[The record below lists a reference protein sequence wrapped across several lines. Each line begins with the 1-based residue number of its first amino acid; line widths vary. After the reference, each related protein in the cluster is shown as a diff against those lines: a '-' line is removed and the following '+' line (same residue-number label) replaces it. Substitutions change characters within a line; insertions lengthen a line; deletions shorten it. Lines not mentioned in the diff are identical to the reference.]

1 MNESSTSRRFNLLLK
16 LIEWGVDG
24 STAEIILDCILNNQN
39 VLITGPVGSGKT
51 LLLKE
56 LISMKDPDSKFG
68 YLYRHPTE
76 IGLSNYGIYPS
87 DIHRVSGSVN
97 METTLRSNWGK
108 QLMIASDSISL
119 HQTDFFVVDDVR
131 RDDFSEI
138 TDFLSSINMNGT
150 LGTCFLRNEKD
161 ASYVFRQQ
169 QQYYDLMV
177 YVQGY
182 KQIENVRYR
191 IT

>member
-1 MNESSTSRRFNLLLK
+1 MNESNTSRRFNHLLK

-24 STAEIILDCILNNQN
+24 STAEIILDCILNNSN
-39 VLITGPVGSGKT
+39 ILITGPVGSGKT

-68 YLYRHPTE
+68 YLYRHPSE
-76 IGLSNYGIYPS
+76 IGLSNYGIHPS

-97 METTLRSNWGK
+97 MATTFRSNWGD

-119 HQTDFFVVDDVR
+119 HQTDFFVVDDVT

-138 TDFLSSINMNGT
+138 TDFLSSIHMNGT

-161 ASYVFRQQ
+161 ALYVFRQQ

-177 YVQGY
+177 YVQSY
-182 KQIENVRYR
+182 KHIENVRYR
-191 IT
+191 II